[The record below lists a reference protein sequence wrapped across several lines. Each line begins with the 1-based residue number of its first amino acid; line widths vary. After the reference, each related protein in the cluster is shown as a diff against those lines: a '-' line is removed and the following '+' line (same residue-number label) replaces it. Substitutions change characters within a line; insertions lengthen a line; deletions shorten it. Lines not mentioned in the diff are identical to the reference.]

1 MSQPD
6 DEIRNPDDAPT
17 SDAFDDA
24 SLEDQPGSP
33 SDASPDRPLEP
44 DAAADDAAGGG
55 APLDDDADFVPPAD
69 PDETL
74 DFAAPADMES
84 GIGFEAMGAEGDE
97 QAEVEEQIEVEEQ
110 VEVEERVEVDT
121 PAGDELL
128 PDFAAG
134 DDEFGAEKAADETG
148 EPEEEA
154 EPKKKPAERVQGVL
168 AAIGKSDPYT
178 VLLGIALVALLTGI
192 FFFYMEL
199 SAYNFD
205 IWAERAKQLFGSM
218 GLLRF

>member
-6 DEIRNPDDAPT
+6 DETRNPDDAPA

-24 SLEDQPGSP
+24 SLDEQPGSA
-33 SDASPDRPLEP
+33 SDASPDRPLET
-44 DAAADDAAGGG
+44 DAAAEAAAGEG

-84 GIGFEAMGAEGDE
+84 GIGFEAMGAEGEE
-97 QAEVEEQIEVEEQ
+97 QAEVEEQSE
-110 VEVEERVEVDT
+110 T
-121 PAGDELL
+121 PAGDDLL

-148 EPEEEA
+148 KPEEEAEA

-178 VLLGIALVALLTGI
+178 VLLGIALVALLTGV

-218 GLLRF
+218 GLLGF